1 MNHRNLFG
9 VNLDI
14 PRNSPNLPNLRPQ
27 NPLMDLKH
35 WIRSAISFATRTWK
49 GGQVNVVNSLLWP
62 GKYHQNGGFSMA
74 MLVKPE
80 CTFLDT
86 IGVEKKIDLTSQ
98 VPTPNCQSV
107 AIFNFQ
113 MFPQSSNLAKTLY
126 LPTHRCLS
134 KLPRVSETASARLN
148 KGLQR
153 PTRPKLHPKCIEWK
167 PWLPKSTR

>member
-14 PRNSPNLPNLRPQ
+14 PRNSPNLPNLRPK

-86 IGVEKKIDLTSQ
+86 IGVEKNLISHPKSQ
-98 VPTPNCQSV
+98 
-107 AIFNFQ
+107 
-113 MFPQSSNLAKTLY
+113 
-126 LPTHRCLS
+126 LPTASLLLFLTFRCFLN
-134 KLPRVSETASARLN
+134 LPTWQRPCTSPPTDVSASCHACLRL
-148 KGLQR
+148 LQR
-153 PTRPKLHPKCIEWK
+153 G
-167 PWLPKSTR
+167 